1 MLRTNSKKAIENIR
15 AYVLENFVAEYA
27 DDTVN
32 PEDFRQVAGA
42 IYADYF
48 RVIKEDYRYKKHNMS
63 MQDLFEDWAQGLPG
77 ILDTGY
83 YYNRSALKDL
93 ANILE
98 ETEAEAAKYTESQ
111 AEKWITYL
119 IYREISK
126 EAAA

>member
-1 MLRTNSKKAIENIR
+1 MLRTNSKKASENVK
-15 AYVLENFVAEYA
+15 AYILDNFVAEYA

-32 PEDFRQVAGA
+32 PENFHQVASA

-48 RVIKEDYRYKKHNMS
+48 RVIKDDYRYKKHNMS
-63 MQDLFEDWAQGLPG
+63 MQDLFEDWASGLPG

-98 ETEAEAAKYTESQ
+98 ETEAEAGKYTESD
-111 AEKWITYL
+111 AEKLLSYL

-126 EAAA
+126 AVAA